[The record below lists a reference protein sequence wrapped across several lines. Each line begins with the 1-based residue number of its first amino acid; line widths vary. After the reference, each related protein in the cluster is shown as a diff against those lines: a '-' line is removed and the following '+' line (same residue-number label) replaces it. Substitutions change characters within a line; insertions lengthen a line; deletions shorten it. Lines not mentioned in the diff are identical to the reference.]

1 MSDLVSQSVMDPR
14 VQQCPYP
21 YYRALREEAPV
32 RLTPE
37 GTYLVSTYDL
47 IIQVVHDS
55 KSFSSVSPHGDA
67 LGLHQSAAADALIK
81 EKGYGR
87 SLPVFVNLD
96 PPDHTVYRRIVMNAF
111 RPARIRQMEQSIIT
125 TVTDVMDSFASQA
138 EVNVVHDFAIPVQV
152 YIIADIL
159 GVSRSDFRLFREW
172 SDAWFV
178 GLALAPSEEE
188 HLQAAEKIVEL
199 QHYLMARIRE
209 RREKPGED
217 VLSDFLDARF
227 GGDRPL
233 TDLEVLAMAENVLV
247 AGHETTSNSIAAG
260 LHRLASEPDL
270 QRRLRQDPIDLPK
283 FVEELLRTEAPVQMM
298 PRYATQDTVLGGVA
312 IPKGAV
318 VMVAFA
324 SANRDA
330 AKFADGDSFNVDR
343 PNASRHLTFGS
354 GIHTCVGSPLAK
366 LVLTNTFRLFLQ
378 RYSGFRL
385 VKPQEKLNY
394 NPSFVLRGL
403 SALVLALEKS
413 K

>member
-1 MSDLVSQSVMDPR
+1 
-14 VQQCPYP
+14 
-21 YYRALREEAPV
+21 
-32 RLTPE
+32 
-37 GTYLVSTYDL
+37 
-47 IIQVVHDS
+47 
-55 KSFSSVSPHGDA
+55 
-67 LGLHQSAAADALIK
+67 LHHSEAADALIEK
-81 EKGYGR
+81 KGYGR

-125 TVTDVMDSFASQA
+125 TVTDVMDSFADQS

-159 GVSRSDFRLFREW
+159 GVARSDFRLFREW

-178 GLALAPSEEE
+178 GLALSVSEEE
-188 HLQAAEKIVEL
+188 HLEAAEKIVEL

-270 QRRLRQDPIDLPK
+270 QRRLRQDPTAIAK

-330 AKFADGDSFNVDR
+330 AKFADGESFNFDR

-366 LVLTNTFRLFLQ
+366 LVLTNTFRLVLE
-378 RYSGFRL
+378 RYSGLRL
-385 VKPQEKLNY
+385 VDPQEKLNY

>member
-1 MSDLVSQSVMDPR
+1 MSELVSQSVLDPQ

-37 GTYLVSTYDL
+37 GTYIVSTYDL

-55 KSFSSVSPHGDA
+55 KTFSSMSPHGGG
-67 LGLHQSAAADALIK
+67 LGLHHSEAADALIE

-87 SLPVFVNLD
+87 SPPVFVNLD

-111 RPARIRQMEQSIIT
+111 RPARIRQMEQSIIAT
-125 TVTDVMDSFASQA
+125 LTDVMDSFADQS
-138 EVNVVHDFAIPVQV
+138 EVNVVHDFAIPVQI

-159 GVSRSDFRLFREW
+159 GIARSDFRLFREW

-178 GLALAPSEEE
+178 GLALSVSEEE
-188 HLQAAEKIVEL
+188 HLKAAEKIVEL

-270 QRRLRQDPIDLPK
+270 QSRLRQDPTAIAK

-366 LVLTNTFRLFLQ
+366 LVLTNTFGLVLE

-385 VKPQEKLNY
+385 VDPQEKLNY

-403 SALVLALEKS
+403 SALVLAMEKS